1 MNTAAEP
8 DSSSLT
14 DIAASA
20 KSHIGGIEPLE
31 LSSKSTSFIGDIA
44 DIDSAAEPIIIRA
57 WFSVG
62 RAGQGPSS

>member
-31 LSSKSTSFIGDIA
+31 LSSKSTSYIDIA
-44 DIDSAAEPIIIRA
+44 DIDIAAEPFIIRA